1 MNIDVNLAPRLAK
14 PAVAVQH
21 IIKGELVE
29 GDATVYGSGPQS
41 FTTPRIDIDTLT
53 WSRLAPGPAFDVPL
67 KEILD
72 VLAATGERLRAD
84 PDGYVAE
91 ALDRMA
97 QTCTLERRIVANLY
111 HDLPA
116 MFLDRAG
123 LEYRLKRELGSLE
136 ILDGWVPERLANGY
150 ELRVRAFPPRMLH
163 VLAGNVPAVAAGT
176 IIQGALTKG
185 VHLLKMPSNDLFTA
199 PAILKTMAAA
209 APNHPVLRSFSAV
222 YWRGGDAEIEGRICH
237 PQFFDKIAAWGG
249 EGAIRGIK
257 KYTGPGLELITFDPK
272 TSLSF
277 IGRETFESEQTVTQA
292 AELGA
297 IDATWFDQS
306 ACISSRFQFVEGSIE
321 QADQYCQQLHACLL
335 KERRYTA
342 AACFRVPTD
351 IREEIEGLKMME
363 SEFRVWGK
371 YDGSGIVI
379 RSDDPVEFQ
388 PDGKIVNVVRV
399 DSIRDAVKYASVATS
414 TAGVYPFALKTK
426 LRDPLASAGAQR
438 IVDLGLAMMAGNG
451 APHDGF
457 WSMNRFMKWIS
468 EEGPAQA

>member
-1 MNIDVNLAPRLAK
+1 MNIDVNLARSAS

-29 GDATVYGSGPQS
+29 GTETLFAGRQP
-41 FTTPRIDIDTLT
+41 FTTPHIDIDTLT
-53 WSRLAPGPAFDVPL
+53 WSRREPGPAFEVPL
-67 KEILD
+67 SEIFE
-72 VLAATGERLRAD
+72 VLAATGRRLRAD

-91 ALDRMA
+91 ALDRMTE
-97 QTCTLERRIVANLY
+97 TCTLERRIVENLY

-116 MFLDRAG
+116 MFLDREG
-123 LEYRLKRELGSLE
+123 LEYRLKRELGSPAF
-136 ILDGWVPERLANGY
+136 LDGWVPERLANGY

-163 VLAGNVPAVAAGT
+163 VMAGNVPALAAMT
-176 IIQGALTKG
+176 IILGALTKG

-199 PAILKTMAAA
+199 PAILRTMAKA

-277 IGRETFESEQTVTQA
+277 LGRGTFASEQTITEA

-297 IDATWFDQS
+297 IDAAWFDQS
-306 ACISSRFQFVEGSIE
+306 ACISSRFQFVEGSTE
-321 QADQYCQQLHACLL
+321 QVDKYCEQLYANLI

-351 IREEIEGLKMME
+351 IREEIDGLKIMD

-379 RSDDPVEFQ
+379 RSDDPVEFH

-399 DSIRDAVKYASVATS
+399 DSIHDAVQYASVATS
-414 TAGVYPFALKTK
+414 TAGVYPFALKTE
-426 LRDPLASAGAQR
+426 LRDCLASAGAQR
-438 IVDLGLAMMAGNG
+438 VVDLGLAIAAGNG

-457 WSMNRFMKWIS
+457 WPMNRFMKWIS

>member
-1 MNIDVNLAPRLAK
+1 MNIDVNLAPRAAS

-29 GDATVYGSGPQS
+29 GSETVFAGRQP

-53 WSRLAPGPAFDVPL
+53 WSRREPGPAFDVPL
-67 KEILD
+67 DEIFD
-72 VLAATGERLRAD
+72 VLTATGERLRDD

-91 ALDRMA
+91 ALDRMTE
-97 QTCTLERRIVANLY
+97 TCTLERRIVENLY

-116 MFLDRAG
+116 MFLNRAG
-123 LEYRLKRELGSLE
+123 LEYRLKRELGSRE
-136 ILDGWVPERLANGY
+136 VLDGWVPERLANGY

-199 PAILKTMAAA
+199 PAILRSMAKA
-209 APNHPVLRSFSAV
+209 APNHPTLRSFSAV

-249 EGAIRGIK
+249 EAAIRGIK

-277 IGRETFESEQTVTQA
+277 LGRGTFASAQTITEA

-306 ACISSRFQFVEGSIE
+306 ACISSRFQFVEGSTE
-321 QADQYCQQLHACLL
+321 QVDQYCEQLHQNLL

-342 AACFRVPTD
+342 ATCFRVPTD
-351 IREEIEGLKMME
+351 LREEIEGLRMMD

-379 RSDDPVEFQ
+379 RSDDPVEFH

-399 DSIRDAVKYASVATS
+399 DSIHDAVNYASVATS
-414 TAGVYPFALKTK
+414 TAGIYPFALKTE
-426 LRDPLASAGAQR
+426 LRDSLASAGAQR
-438 IVDLGLAMMAGNG
+438 IVDLGLALSAGNG

-457 WSMNRFMKWIS
+457 WPMNRFMKWIS
-468 EEGPAQA
+468 EEGPMQA